1 MTSLSP
7 IRIGE
12 GEPVDSF
19 LWVRGDE
26 PPFIAMAGGQA
37 APWTPATQR
46 ASGAG
51 VHPDR
56 DQAAR
61 AAICE
66 TLERQSAFRLPR
78 DAVVYGTARELVR
91 TAAPCADIDPETP
104 GWWVLSTPVGG
115 GAPLAFPL
123 EYVQFAPQ
131 VRNPLTGVRT
141 DSTGMAVHLT
151 HPWAVA
157 GGLAE
162 LTERT
167 LRQQLLAERV
177 TALWDVDTVND
188 VTAVYTR
195 QLRRHGCGI
204 TLVPGRSG
212 DWWVCAA
219 LVSGTD
225 PQGEARLVAGSA
237 ASQTPHAAADRA
249 LAEAYAKAY
258 IAGLASRPGDVPDS
272 VSCASVT
279 LREAADWLAT
289 WGVNRAPVVAVGG
302 SPACL
307 PALVAD
313 VPEDVFWVD
322 RGDMYTDDVGLVCTH
337 VFSPEHRSRMP
348 ESLAVHDLG
357 WRLFG

>member
-1 MTSLSP
+1 MTSFSP

-26 PPFIAMAGGQA
+26 PPFIAMAGGQT
-37 APWTPATQR
+37 APWAPATQR

-66 TLERQSAFRLPR
+66 VLERQSAFRLPR
-78 DAVVYGTARELVR
+78 DAVLYGAGRELVR
-91 TAAPCADIDPETP
+91 TAAPHVDIDLETP

-115 GAPLAFPL
+115 GDPLAFPL
-123 EYVQFAPQ
+123 EYVQFAPP
-131 VRNPLTGVRT
+131 VRNPLTDVRT

-151 HPWAVA
+151 HNRAVA

-167 LRQQLLAERV
+167 LRRQLLAERV
-177 TALWDVDTVND
+177 TVRWDVDTVTD
-188 VTAVYTR
+188 DTAVYTR
-195 QLRRHGCGI
+195 QLRRHGCRI
-204 TLVPGRSG
+204 TLVPARSG

-225 PQGEARLVAGSA
+225 PKGEERLVAGSA
-237 ASQTPHAAADRA
+237 ASHTPHAAADRA

-272 VSCASVT
+272 VSCTSVT
-279 LREAADWLAT
+279 LREAAGWLAE
-289 WGVNRAPVVAVGG
+289 WGVNTASVVAVGG
-302 SPACL
+302 SQASL
-307 PALVAD
+307 PTLCAD
-313 VPEDVFWVD
+313 VPEDVFLVD
-322 RGDMYTDDVGLVCTH
+322 RGDTYTDDVGLVCTH
-337 VFSPEHRSRMP
+337 VFSPEHRSGMP